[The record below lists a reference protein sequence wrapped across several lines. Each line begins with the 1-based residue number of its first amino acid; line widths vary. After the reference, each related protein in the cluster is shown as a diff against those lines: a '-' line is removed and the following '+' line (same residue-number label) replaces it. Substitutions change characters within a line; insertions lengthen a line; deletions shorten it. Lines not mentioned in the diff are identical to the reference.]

1 MLPNKNRSS
10 SKLNYKK
17 WVFWISGIFLL
28 VLLVYLPLHQ
38 NGFLISWDDNRYVL
52 DNPHIKA
59 LNLNSITQSFTI
71 FYDGHYHPLT
81 LLSLAIDYQLY
92 DLNPMGYHVTN
103 LILHLINTFLIFWLV
118 FLLFEKKN
126 RTIPLV
132 TALLFGIST
141 IHVESIAWA
150 SERKNLLFAS
160 FFLLSLISYLQYLK
174 TDRTWIYFVALGLF
188 VCSLLSKVMAI
199 PLSITLFLIDYF
211 FNRNLLSRKVWLEK
225 IPFLLVAIIFGVVAI
240 IAQKSSWGDHLSQE
254 QYSFIERILFSGF
267 AFITYILK
275 LLIPY
280 KLSGFYPYP
289 KDVGGFIVIRN
300 VVFVLISIGLIIV
313 AFYFRKRKKIV
324 TFCLLFF
331 SINIFLLLKTFDVPA
346 GDYIMADRYTYISSV
361 GIFILIA
368 TGFKYLIS
376 SSILF
381 KKIGITLL
389 VLYIVFLSLQT
400 FNRVSVWK
408 DDITFYS
415 DVISKYPE
423 AELAYTNRGA
433 IKKENR
439 QYTKALAD
447 FNKAIQLGKN
457 DFKAFANRGAV
468 YSDLGHYEKAVIDYK
483 KATSLNAGNPDLLAS
498 YGFAQLQ
505 TGDFNGAI
513 KTLNESLA
521 IQCLNPEAYTIKG
534 TAKFNLGDFKGAIA
548 DYEIASTQDPNYVNA
563 HFNRGLANINTGDIE
578 SAINDFNKAIKVN
591 PNHFE
596 SYSNLGIAWSKL
608 GDVKKAF
615 ESYDKAIK
623 INPNYF
629 EAWLNRGV
637 EKYYLNDYKGS
648 LPDLTKAIEIN
659 PNLAPAYYFRA
670 MILLNSNKNASCKDL
685 NKAASLGF
693 NAAIPLL
700 NNHCK

>member
-1 MLPNKNRSS
+1 MSLNNNSPPQWGINKWG
-10 SKLNYKK
+10 L
-17 WVFWISGIFLL
+17 WILFILIFI
-28 VLLVYLPLHQ
+28 LLVYLPLHQ
-38 NGFLISWDDNRYVL
+38 NNFLISWDDNRYVL

-59 LNLNSITQSFTI
+59 LNLNSSIQTFSI

-81 LLSLAIDYQLY
+81 LLSLAVDYQLSG
-92 DLNPMGYHVTN
+92 LNPRGYHVTN
-103 LILHLINTFLIFWLV
+103 LVLHLINTFLVFWLV
-118 FLLFEKKN
+118 FLLFEKRD

-141 IHVESIAWA
+141 MHVESVAWA
-150 SERKNLLFAS
+150 SERKNLLFAT
-160 FFLLSLISYLQYLK
+160 FFLLSLIAYLRYLK
-174 TDRTWIYFVALGLF
+174 TDRTWIYFVALALF

-199 PLSITLFLIDYF
+199 PLSITLFLVDYF
-211 FNRNLLSRKVWLEK
+211 LNRNLLSRKVWLEK

-254 QYSFIERILFSGF
+254 HFSFFERILFSGY
-267 AFITYILK
+267 AFVTYIVK
-275 LLIPY
+275 LIIPY

-300 VVFVLISIGLIIV
+300 VMFVLISIGLV
-313 AFYFRKRKKIV
+313 LGAFYYRNKRKTV
-324 TFCLLFF
+324 SFGLLFF
-331 SINIFLLLKTFDVPA
+331 VINIFLLLKLFEVPA
-346 GDYIMADRYTYISSV
+346 GDYIMADRYAYIPSV

-376 SSILF
+376 SSILL
-381 KKIGITLL
+381 KRIGISLL
-389 VLYIVFLSLQT
+389 VVYILFLSLQT
-400 FNRVSVWK
+400 FNRLSVWRG
-408 DDITFYS
+408 DITFYT
-415 DVISKYPE
+415 DIISKFPT

-433 IKKENR
+433 IRKENH

-457 DFKAFANRGAV
+457 DFKAYANRGAV
-468 YSDLGHYEKAVIDYK
+468 YSDLGQYEKAVIDYK
-483 KATSLNAGNPDLLAS
+483 KAASLNTGNPDILAS

-521 IQCLNPEAYTIKG
+521 IQGLNPEAYTNRG
-534 TAKFNLGDFKGAIA
+534 TAKFNLGDFEGAIA
-548 DYEIASTQDPNYVNA
+548 DYEIASAQDPTYVNA
-563 HFNRGLANINTGDIE
+563 HFNRGLTKINAGDLE
-578 SAINDFNKAIKVN
+578 SAISDFNKAIKIN

-596 SYSNLGIAWSKL
+596 SYSNMGIAWSKL
-608 GDVKKAF
+608 GDFKQAF

-637 EKYYLNDYKGS
+637 DKYYLNDYNSS
-648 LPDLTKAIEIN
+648 LSDLTKAIEIN
-659 PNLAPAYYFRA
+659 PNLAPAYFFRA
-670 MILLNSNKNASCKDL
+670 MILLNSDKNASCEDL

-693 NAAIPLL
+693 NAAISLL
-700 NNHCK
+700 NKHCK

>member
-1 MLPNKNRSS
+1 MPPIIKSTSLMSI
-10 SKLNYKK
+10 KK
-17 WVFWISGIFLL
+17 WGLWLLGILAFI
-28 VLLVYLPLHQ
+28 LLVYLPLHQ

-52 DNPHIKA
+52 DNPNIKA
-59 LNLNSITQSFTI
+59 LNLNSITQSFSI

-92 DLNPMGYHVTN
+92 DLNPRGYHVTN

-118 FLLFEKKN
+118 FLLFEKKD

-141 IHVESIAWA
+141 MHVESVAWA

-174 TDRTWIYFVALGLF
+174 SDRTWIYLVALGLF

-211 FNRNLLSRKVWLEK
+211 LNRNLLSRKVWLEK
-225 IPFLLVAIIFGVVAI
+225 IPFLLVAIIFGVIAI
-240 IAQKSSWGDHLSQE
+240 IAQKSSWGDDLSQE
-254 QYSFIERILFSGF
+254 QYSFFERVLFSGF

-289 KDVGGFIVIRN
+289 KDVDGFIVIRN

-313 AFYFRKRKKIV
+313 AFYFRKRNKIV
-324 TFCLLFF
+324 TFGLLFF
-331 SINIFLLLKTFDVPA
+331 SINIFLLLKTFNVPA
-346 GDYIMADRYTYISSV
+346 GDYIMADRYAYISSV

-368 TGFKYLIS
+368 AGYKYLIS
-376 SSILF
+376 SSMLF
-381 KKIGITLL
+381 KRIGISLL
-389 VLYIVFLSLQT
+389 VLYGLFLALQT

-433 IKKENR
+433 IRKENH

-447 FNKAIQLGKN
+447 FDKAIQLGKN

-468 YSDLGHYEKAVIDYK
+468 YSDLGQYDKAVNDYK

-498 YGFAQLQ
+498 YGFTQLR

-513 KTLNESLA
+513 NTLNESLA
-521 IQCLNPEAYTIKG
+521 IQDLNPEAYTNRG

-548 DYEIASTQDPNYVNA
+548 DYEIASIQDPSYVNA
-563 HFNRGLANINTGDIE
+563 HFNRGLANINAGHIE
-578 SAINDFNKAIKVN
+578 SAISDFNIAIKVN

-608 GDVKKAF
+608 GDFKKAF

-637 EKYYLNDYKGS
+637 EKYYLRDYEGS
-648 LPDLTKAIEIN
+648 IYDLTKAIEIN

-670 MILLNSNKNASCKDL
+670 MILLDSDKNAACNDL
-685 NKAASLGF
+685 NKAASHGF
-693 NAAIPLL
+693 NAAISLL
-700 NNHCK
+700 NKHCK

>member
-1 MLPNKNRSS
+1 MSLNNNSS
-10 SKLNYKK
+10 PQWGIKK
-17 WVFWISGIFLL
+17 WGLWILCILIFI
-28 VLLVYLPLHQ
+28 LLVYLPLHQ
-38 NGFLISWDDNRYVL
+38 NNFLISWDDNRYVL

-59 LNLNSITQSFTI
+59 LNLNSSIQTFSI

-81 LLSLAIDYQLY
+81 LLSLAVDYQLSG
-92 DLNPMGYHVTN
+92 LNPRGYHVTN
-103 LILHLINTFLIFWLV
+103 LVLHLINTFLVFWLV
-118 FLLFEKKN
+118 FLLFEKRD

-141 IHVESIAWA
+141 MHVESVAWA
-150 SERKNLLFAS
+150 SERKNLLFAT
-160 FFLLSLISYLQYLK
+160 FFLLSLIVYLRYLK
-174 TDRTWIYFVALGLF
+174 TDRTWIYFVALALF

-199 PLSITLFLIDYF
+199 PLSITLFLVDYF
-211 FNRNLLSRKVWLEK
+211 LNRNLLSRKVWLEK
-225 IPFLLVAIIFGVVAI
+225 IPFLLIAIIFGVVAI

-254 QYSFIERILFSGF
+254 HFSFFERILFSGY
-267 AFITYILK
+267 AFVTYIVK
-275 LLIPY
+275 LIIPY

-300 VVFVLISIGLIIV
+300 VLFVLISIVIV
-313 AFYFRKRKKIV
+313 LGAFYYRNKRKTV
-324 TFCLLFF
+324 SFGLLFF
-331 SINIFLLLKTFDVPA
+331 VINIFLLLKLFEVPA
-346 GDYIMADRYTYISSV
+346 GDYIMADRYAYIPSV

-376 SSILF
+376 SSILL
-381 KKIGITLL
+381 KRIGISLL
-389 VLYIVFLSLQT
+389 VVYVLFLSLQT
-400 FNRVSVWK
+400 FNRLSVWR
-408 DDITFYS
+408 DDITFYT

-433 IKKENR
+433 IRKENH

-457 DFKAFANRGAV
+457 DFKAYANRGAV
-468 YSDLGHYEKAVIDYK
+468 YSDLGQYEKAVIDYK
-483 KATSLNAGNPDLLAS
+483 KAASLNTGNPDILAS

-521 IQCLNPEAYTIKG
+521 IHGLNPEAYTNRG
-534 TAKFNLGDFKGAIA
+534 TAKFNLGDFEGAIA
-548 DYEIASTQDPNYVNA
+548 DYEIASAQDPTYVNA
-563 HFNRGLANINTGDIE
+563 HFNRGLAKINAGDLE
-578 SAINDFNKAIKVN
+578 SAISDFNKAIRIN

-596 SYSNLGIAWSKL
+596 SYSNMGIAWSKL
-608 GDVKKAF
+608 GDFKQAF

-637 EKYYLNDYKGS
+637 DKYYLNDYNGS
-648 LPDLTKAIEIN
+648 LSDLTKALEIN
-659 PNLAPAYYFRA
+659 PNMAPAYYFRA
-670 MILLNSNKNASCKDL
+670 MILLNSDKNASCEDL

-693 NAAIPLL
+693 NAAISLL
-700 NNHCK
+700 NKHCK